1 MSEEIFRELREL
13 IQALRSDIRGFKEAI
28 TQEQMGVRRPDEFM
42 TRKEAARYLCR
53 SVSSLESAKDLKF
66 YKPRGGKVLYRKSD
80 LDEWSESYSVTPV
93 DLKAIDRLAM
103 EDVLKFTQKQKK
115 AS

>member
-1 MSEEIFRELREL
+1 MSEESLRELREL
-13 IQALRSDIRGFKEAI
+13 IQALRSDIRGLKEAI
-28 TQEQMGVRRPDEFM
+28 TQGQMGVRRPDEFM

-66 YKPRGGKVLYRKSD
+66 YKPGGGKVLYRKSD
-80 LDEWSESYSVTPV
+80 LDEWSESYAVARV
-93 DLKAIDRLAM
+93 DLKAIDKLAM
-103 EDVLKFTQKQKK
+103 EDVLKFRHKLKK